1 MTAPQVKTFGC
12 RLNTFESEIMQN
24 HANSA
29 GMDNTIIF
37 NTCAVTA
44 EAQRQA
50 RQAIRKAKRNNPQAN
65 IIVTGCAAQI
75 DAQSFASMEE
85 VNLVLGNEEK
95 LQAQSYQSADFG
107 LSGQEKVRVNDIMSV
122 TETAPQL
129 IEGFGDRSR
138 AFVQIQNGCDH
149 RCTFCI
155 IPFGR
160 GNSRSVPAGEIITQ
174 INRLVENGYKEVVL
188 TGVDIT
194 AYGADLPGNLSLGK
208 LVQKLLKTAPDLARL
223 RLSSIDSVEVD
234 DALIDAI
241 ANEQRLMPHIHLS
254 LQAGDDMILKRMKRR
269 HLRQQS
275 LDFCRQMKEA
285 RKDIVFGA
293 DLIAGFPTETDE
305 MFENTL
311 ALVDECDLT
320 YLHVFPYSPRP
331 GTPAARMP
339 QVNGRI
345 IRDRASRLRAAG
357 ANRLE
362 NFLQGQTGTICSA
375 LTETETTARSEH
387 FAPIDLAAQG
397 LPGTIVNVKI
407 TGTANGK
414 LHGIVQGT
422 VQGEMAP

>member
-1 MTAPQVKTFGC
+1 
-12 RLNTFESEIMQN
+12 MQN
-24 HANSA
+24 HAKSA
-29 GMDNTIIF
+29 GLTNTIIF

-50 RQAIRKAKRNNPQAN
+50 RQSIRKAKRNNPDAN

-75 DAQSFASMEE
+75 DAQDFADMNE
-85 VNLVLGNEEK
+85 VSLVLGNEEK
-95 LQAQSYQSADFG
+95 LQAQSYQSFDFG
-107 LSGQEKVRVNDIMSV
+107 LDFGLTAEEKIQVNDIMSV

-129 IEGFGDRSR
+129 IDGFGERAR

-160 GNSRSVPAGEIITQ
+160 GNSRSVPAGEIIAQ

-194 AYGADLPGNLSLGK
+194 AYGADLPGNLTLGK
-208 LVQKLLKTAPDLARL
+208 LVQKLLTAIPALPRL
-223 RLSSIDSVEVD
+223 RLSSIDSIEID
-234 DALIDAI
+234 EALIDAI
-241 ANEQRLMPHIHLS
+241 TSEQRLMPHIHLS
-254 LQAGDDMILKRMKRR
+254 LQAGDNMILKRMKRR
-269 HLRQQS
+269 HLREHS
-275 LDFCRQMKEA
+275 LEFCNQMKQA

-293 DLIAGFPTETDE
+293 DLIAGFPTETDD

-311 ALVDECDLT
+311 ALVDQCDLT

-345 IRDRASRLRAAG
+345 IKERAARLRVAG
-357 ANRLE
+357 QTRLN
-362 NFLQGQTGTICSA
+362 NFLKKQVGTTCSA
-375 LTETETTARSEH
+375 LIETETSARSEH
-387 FAPIDLAAQG
+387 FAQINLPTNTSPTPVPGAIMDL
-397 LPGTIVNVKI
+397 KI
-407 TGTANGK
+407 TTASNSH
-414 LHGIVQGT
+414 LQG
-422 VQGEMAP
+422 VPV

>member
-1 MTAPQVKTFGC
+1 
-12 RLNTFESEIMQN
+12 MQN
-24 HANSA
+24 HATSA

-50 RQAIRKAKRNNPQAN
+50 RQAIRKAKRNNPEAN

-122 TETAPQL
+122 TQTAPQL

-160 GNSRSVPAGEIITQ
+160 GNSRSVPAGEVITQ

-194 AYGADLPGNLSLGK
+194 AYGTDLPGNLSLGK
-208 LVQKLLKTAPDLARL
+208 LVQKLLKNAPDLARL
-223 RLSSIDSVEVD
+223 RLSSIDSVEAD

-254 LQAGDDMILKRMKRR
+254 LQAGDDMVLKRMKRR

-275 LDFCRQMKEA
+275 VDFCRQMKQA

-311 ALVDECDLT
+311 SLVDECDLT

-387 FAPIDLAAQG
+387 FAPIDLAAEG

-414 LHGIVQGT
+414 LHGT